1 MSNNPRLPTLP
12 YVLLGAMSVAS
23 FGGPFLIV
31 AVLSGGASARWPPDR
46 PVEWWVITVVCGLV
60 TALFVAC
67 VSLSWWY
74 GPAGPTTGRGT
85 GPRGS

>member
-31 AVLSGGASARWPPDR
+31 AVLSGGASDRAFRRLRFALLVVRPGGADHGAWNGPPWFMKTIICCA
-46 PVEWWVITVVCGLV
+46 PLNKELN
-60 TALFVAC
+60 
-67 VSLSWWY
+67 
-74 GPAGPTTGRGT
+74 P
-85 GPRGS
+85 